1 MRVSTTTGICGTV
14 LWKHK
19 MYFSCEDSIRAVKKA
34 GFDAID
40 IGFETYER
48 EGLPMTQPDW
58 RDWVKRQK
66 EICDSLS
73 LPITQGHAHFY
84 SSKQNREFTPLER
97 EENDKKIMRDIEAA
111 GMCEIPWLVLHPS
124 SSYNSAG
131 YSYRMSLKNETEKF
145 KRFGE
150 LAARCKVGLAIEN
163 IGKNKSGD
171 KLFGTTPEEL
181 LELLDCL
188 DDDNVFGICWDTG
201 HGNLHKINQPEA
213 IRQMGKRLKALHIHD
228 NKGEKD
234 EHQLPYLG
242 NIEWEP
248 LLRALKEVGYAG
260 DFTYECNYFTPGFPP
275 EFHLEAMKFA
285 CKVAHQMVSVCENGE
300 G

>member
-40 IGFETYER
+40 ISFDTYER

-58 RDWVKRQK
+58 KDWIKRQK
-66 EICDSLS
+66 ELCDELG
-73 LPITQGHAHFY
+73 LPITQGHAHYY

-97 EENDKKIMRDIEAA
+97 EVHISKMMRDIEAA
-111 GMCEIPWLVLHPS
+111 GICRIPWLVFHPAT
-124 SSYNSAG
+124 SYDSAG
-131 YSYRMSLKNETEKF
+131 YSRRETLKNETERF

-150 LAARCKVGLAIEN
+150 MAAKHGVGIAIEN
-163 IGKNKSGD
+163 IGRTKSGD
-171 KLFGTTPEEL
+171 KLFGTTTEEL

-188 DDDNVFGICWDTG
+188 GDDNLFGICWDTG

-228 NKGEKD
+228 NRGEKD

-248 LLRALKEVGYAG
+248 LLRTLKEVEYAG
-260 DFTYECNYFTPGFPP
+260 DFTYEANFFTPGFAP
-275 EFHLEAMKFA
+275 EFHPEAMKFA
-285 CKVAHQMVSVCENGE
+285 CKLARHMVSLCENNF
-300 G
+300 